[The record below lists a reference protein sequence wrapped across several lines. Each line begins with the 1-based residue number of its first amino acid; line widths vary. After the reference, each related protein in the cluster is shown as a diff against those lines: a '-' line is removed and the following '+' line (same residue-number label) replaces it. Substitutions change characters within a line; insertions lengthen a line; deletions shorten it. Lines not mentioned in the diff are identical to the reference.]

1 MIKSG
6 IDQDAM
12 ITMFAE
18 ASAKQ
23 GESLRKAVSEAT
35 LKALQGREM
44 TLSNIRKVVQ
54 SVAGAA
60 SLGLAQ
66 NPAGAVDG
74 EALLA
79 KTLAGI
85 DSALLQAVEA
95 NRKALEQFVG
105 NGVALSEKPLK
116 TALAN
121 VEKME
126 DVFFE
131 GVAKAMEGA
140 GPMQAVWQQALSA
153 FKTKGTDTG
162 AQASATVKDLVGQ
175 AQSFMR
181 EGRATGMRAA
191 QAMMDSY
198 AAMVS
203 GVLIGMSEGLQAGGA
218 KPRSGRSASSSGT
231 DAAAAAASAAATA
244 SEGNAAEP
252 ARAAPARKSRPA
264 RKRS

>member
-1 MIKSG
+1 MVKSG

-12 ITMFAE
+12 IRMFAE

-23 GESLRKAVSEAT
+23 GDSLRQAVSSAT
-35 LKALQGREM
+35 LKALQSREM

-54 SVAGAA
+54 SMAGAA
-60 SLGLAQ
+60 SMGVAQ

-74 EALLA
+74 EALLGKA
-79 KTLAGI
+79 LAGI

-105 NGVALSEKPLK
+105 NGMALSEKPLK
-116 TALAN
+116 AALAN
-121 VEKME
+121 IEKME

-131 GVAKAMEGA
+131 GIAKASQGA
-140 GPMQAVWQQALSA
+140 GPMQAAWEQALSA
-153 FKTKGTDTG
+153 LKMKGTDTG
-162 AQASATVKDLVGQ
+162 AQASRTVTDLLSQ
-175 AQSFMR
+175 AQTFLR
-181 EGRATGMRAA
+181 DGRATGMRAA

-203 GVLIGMSEGLQAGGA
+203 GVLIGMSEGLQSGGA
-218 KPRSGRSASSSGT
+218 RARSPSP
-231 DAAAAAASAAATA
+231 AAAAAAGGADTSPAPPPAAAKA
-244 SEGNAAEP
+244 SP
-252 ARAAPARKSRPA
+252 AKRATSA

>member
-12 ITMFAE
+12 ISMFAE

-23 GESLRKAVSEAT
+23 GESLRQAVNAAT

-44 TLSNIRKVVQ
+44 TLANIRKVVQ
-54 SVAGAA
+54 SMAGAA

-74 EALLA
+74 EALLGNA
-79 KTLAGI
+79 FAGI
-85 DSALLQAVEA
+85 DAALLQAVEA

-105 NGVALSEKPLK
+105 NGVALTEKPLK
-116 TALAN
+116 AALAN
-121 VEKME
+121 IEKME
-126 DVFFE
+126 DAFFD
-131 GVAKAMEGA
+131 GLAKASQGA
-140 GPMQAVWQQALSA
+140 GPMQATWNQALSA
-153 FKTKGTDTG
+153 LRMKGTDTG
-162 AQASATVKDLVGQ
+162 AQASETVNDLIGQ
-175 AQSFMR
+175 AQTLMR
-181 EGRATGMRAA
+181 DSRASGMRAA

-203 GVLIGMSEGLQAGGA
+203 GVLIGMSEGLKAGGA
-218 KPRSGRSASSSGT
+218 KPGGGNAPAAAAPAK
-231 DAAAAAASAAATA
+231 AAAAAAADGGSAAA
-244 SEGNAAEP
+244 
-252 ARAAPARKSRPA
+252 AAPAAAPRRSRPA